1 MTLVVFAASCGTN
14 QSPNSEEGKN
24 SNQNAQTVSHKETEV
39 VDNQSQ
45 KKESKYMYELAINQ
59 SKEGQHQ
66 NFLDT
71 RAKFV
76 EVLGNQEETLNEG
89 KWNPFFTVAP
99 DLNLDNI
106 LIGMTHW
113 NSMEGFGQTAAR
125 LLPQQEAVDYFASF
139 NPLAYALLETVDGE
153 PFDLES
159 IKKEGNVVEFA
170 VRKGKSNDAFGEK

>member
-1 MTLVVFAASCGTN
+1 MSIGNKNVSNAHHCNYLQKYALRSCFASSNQSNKTMQIKFLAMTLVVFAASCGTN

-106 LIGMTHW
+106 LIGMAHW
-113 NSMEGFGQTAAR
+113 NSMEGF
-125 LLPQQEAVDYFASF
+125 VDVKRAPISLIV
-139 NPLAYALLETVDGE
+139 PT
-153 PFDLES
+153 
-159 IKKEGNVVEFA
+159 
-170 VRKGKSNDAFGEK
+170 